1 MCHGPGNPRH
11 DTLPPPFAGSVYLV
25 SPGDY
30 RAECRAVP
38 EVGEGE
44 VLVRVLSVG
53 ICAGDAKCFAGAP
66 YFWGERRCSNCCQL
80 DTRTVTYSIYFS
92 FDGPKFLKKQFCNVW
107 SLEQDSLVVYEA
119 KAFATHSHCS
129 VWCGV

>member
-1 MCHGPGNPRH
+1 MVQVTHATTPYHLHLPDLFASSLQGTTGP
-11 DTLPPPFAGSVYLV
+11 SV
-25 SPGDY
+25 
-30 RAECRAVP
+30 AVP

-80 DTRTVTYSIYFS
+80 ATRTVTYSIYFS